1 MKIHKEGYRI
11 LTFAVVLFLVLLAI
25 VYLLLGFYFSLGLL
39 AVLLPFSAFL
49 FRFFRVPKR
58 IFTENNDKIFSPAD
72 GEIVAIEEVEEDEFL
87 KTRCIQVS
95 VFMSV
100 WNVHINWHPVGGRII
115 YSKYHPG
122 KYLVAWNPKSST
134 LNERTSVAIERTD
147 GVQILYRQIAG
158 FLARRIICNAVENE
172 TVSQGKEVGFIK
184 FGSRVDVFLPLDAL
198 VRVKLGDKVVGTQ
211 TVLAD
216 LPMAKAEA

>member
-1 MKIHKEGYRI
+1 MKIHKEGFRI
-11 LTFAVVLFLVLLAI
+11 LTIAVVLFLVLIAT
-25 VYLLLGFYFSLGLL
+25 VYILLGLFLSLGLL
-39 AVLLPFSAFL
+39 AILLPFSAFL
-49 FRFFRVPKR
+49 FRFFRVPTR
-58 IFTENNDKIFSPAD
+58 SFTAKDDKIISPAD

-100 WNVHINWHPVGGRII
+100 WDVHINWHPVGGRII

-134 LNERTSVAIERTD
+134 LNERTSVAIERPD
-147 GVQILYRQIAG
+147 GVKILYRQIAG

-172 TVSQGKEVGFIK
+172 TVQQGQEVGFIK

-198 VRVKLGDKVVGTQ
+198 VRVKLGDKVTGTQ
-211 TVLAD
+211 TILAD
-216 LPMAKAEA
+216 LPMAKTEA